1 MRNMSLPRNSS
12 AYPSSLLAAVQRA
25 ADLGEFIIPTKNPRA
40 LRLQLQGLRGA
51 LRRENA
57 SATIDS
63 VMFCLQDSPPALVIK
78 SRDNTPEALE
88 VLAALG
94 STPKPSATLE
104 QSALLADQAEDLLA
118 RILSGAPN
126 A

>member
-1 MRNMSLPRNSS
+1 MSLPRNSS
-12 AYPSSLLAAVQRA
+12 AYPPSLLAAVQRA
-25 ADLGEFIIPTKNPRA
+25 ADLGEFVIPTKNPRA

-51 LRRENA
+51 LRRENT
-57 SATIDS
+57 SSTIDG
-63 VMFCLQDSPPALVIK
+63 VMFCLQAEPPALVIK

-94 STPKPSATLE
+94 KSPQPSTPDN
-104 QSALLADQAEDLLA
+104 SALLAEQAEDLLA

>member
-12 AYPSSLLAAVQRA
+12 AYPPALLAAVQRA
-25 ADLGEFIIPTKNPRA
+25 SDLGAFTIPTKNPRA

-51 LRRENA
+51 LRREG
-57 SATIDS
+57 SAQVIDS
-63 VMFCLQDSPPALVIK
+63 IMFCLQENPPALVLK
-78 SRDNTPEALE
+78 TRDNTPEALD

-94 STPKPSATLE
+94 DNPLPPPSP
-104 QSALLADQAEDLLA
+104 ALAEQAEDLLT
-118 RILSGAPN
+118 RILSGAHN